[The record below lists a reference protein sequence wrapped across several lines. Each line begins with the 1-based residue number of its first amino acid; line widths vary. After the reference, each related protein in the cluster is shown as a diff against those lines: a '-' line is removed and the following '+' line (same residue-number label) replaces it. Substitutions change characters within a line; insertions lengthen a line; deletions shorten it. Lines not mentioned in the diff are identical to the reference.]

1 MTDAKQPLQP
11 LVEVRALVRV
21 FSGDGVDTRAVDGLD
36 LTIHPG
42 EFTVLAGP
50 SGSGKTTLL
59 QLIGALDQPTEGSVK
74 VEGRELST
82 MNRRERSVMRRDRI
96 GFVFQNYNL
105 VPVLT
110 ALENAE
116 YVLSLQGVA
125 PAERRSR
132 VGALF
137 KELGMEGYEERFPRQ
152 LSGGQQQRV
161 AFVRAVASNPA
172 LVLADEPTANVDSK
186 TTRTLVD
193 VMSRLHEERGVTFVA
208 TTHDRQ
214 VMKRA
219 QRLLWLVDGRIAYDG
234 PPEDFDWS

>member
-1 MTDAKQPLQP
+1 MSDEAPP
-11 LVEVRALVRV
+11 LVQVRGLTRV
-21 FSGDGVDTRAVDGLD
+21 FSSEGVQTRAVDGLD
-36 LTIHPG
+36 LDVHAG

-59 QLIGALDQPTEGSVK
+59 QLIGALDKPTAGSVK
-74 VEGRELST
+74 IEGRELST
-82 MNRRERSVMRRDRI
+82 LSRRERAELRRDRI

-125 PAERRSR
+125 ASERRAR

-137 KELGMEGYEERFPRQ
+137 EELEMRGYEHRFPRQ

-161 AFVRAVASNPA
+161 AFVRAVVSNPA

-193 VMSRLHEERGVTFVA
+193 VMGRLHAEHGVTFLA

-214 VMKRA
+214 VMRRA

-234 PPEDFDWS
+234 APEGFDWS